1 LLVSSYFFYACR
13 DWRFLVLLM
22 FSTIL
27 DYYSG
32 IKMSEVQ
39 SQSKKK
45 IWFWLSI
52 SINLAFLG
60 YFKYYNFF
68 AVSFAEAVSN
78 LGIQV
83 SPRTL

>member
-1 LLVSSYFFYACR
+1 
-13 DWRFLVLLM
+13 
-22 FSTIL
+22 
-27 DYYSG
+27 
-32 IKMSEVQ
+32 MSEVQ

-68 AVSFAEAVSN
+68 VVSFAEAVSN